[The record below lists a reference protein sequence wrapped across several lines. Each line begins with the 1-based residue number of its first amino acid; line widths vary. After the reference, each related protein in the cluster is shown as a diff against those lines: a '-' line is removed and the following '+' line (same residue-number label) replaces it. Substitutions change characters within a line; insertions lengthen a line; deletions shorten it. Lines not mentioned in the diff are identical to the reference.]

1 MRRNLDATSL
11 FKIIGLAASLSLALA
26 CGDGSV
32 TIGVI
37 VPETGDYDSYGTAI
51 RKGIEIATAEI
62 QADPNAPFELET
74 MFYDSSSDPE
84 MAASLLEQAYKDGA
98 NVVIGGATSGEALQM
113 SGVVDRFDRILVS
126 PSASSPDLTGISSNF
141 YRIFPSDL
149 LEANKLASFAADEF
163 EDDMRIMMLWQPDSY
178 GEGIRSV
185 FQQEFEK
192 LGGMI
197 EDAFQLA
204 PGDPSGIVDAVVAAN
219 PPGLLIAGYDSN
231 VADALVAL
239 RKGGY
244 RGMILTTSAFGTPAG
259 LERAGD
265 AADGV
270 IMTQVVFEV
279 DSDHAHI
286 KKFVDAYEAR
296 FNERPD
302 IYAAHGYD
310 ALRVAVHAMSG
321 RPQLHGELLKG
332 FRAVKEFPG
341 VTGAIQFDERGDV
354 KKFPRVYQID
364 DGTLVDYEERKRQRR
379 EELERKKRE
388 LQERL
393 KRLSQGGG

>member
-1 MRRNLDATSL
+1 MRRNLNAPSFLT
-11 FKIIGLAASLSLALA
+11 IMALA
-26 CGDGSV
+26 FLLVLTGACSDGTV

-37 VPETGDYDSYGTAI
+37 VPETGDFDSYGKSL
-51 RKGIEIATAEI
+51 RKGIEIAAAEI
-62 QADPNAPFELET
+62 AADPESPMTLDVR
-74 MFYDSSSDPE
+74 YSDSASDPAN
-84 MAASLLEQAYKDGA
+84 AASLLEQAYKDGA
-98 NVVIGGATSGEALQM
+98 NVVIGGATSDEALQM
-113 SGVVDRFDRILVS
+113 AEVIDRFDRILVS

-163 EDDMRIMMLWQPDSY
+163 EDDMRMMVLAQPDSY
-178 GEGIRSV
+178 GEGIMSV

-192 LGGMI
+192 LGGTI
-197 EDAFQLA
+197 EDTFQLA
-204 PGDPSGIVDAVVAAN
+204 PGDPSGIVDAVTSAN
-219 PPGLLIAGYDSN
+219 PPGVLIAGYDSN
-231 VADALVAL
+231 VADAIRAL
-239 RKGGY
+239 REGRY

-259 LERAGD
+259 IARAGD
-265 AADGV
+265 AAQGV
-270 IMTQVVFEV
+270 LLTQVVFEV
-279 DSDHAHI
+279 NSDHAHI
-286 KKFVDAYEAR
+286 KRFVDAYEAT
-296 FNERPD
+296 FSERPD

-310 ALRVAVHAMSG
+310 ALRVVLNAISG

-341 VTGAIQFDERGDV
+341 VTGSIQFDERGDV

-364 DGTLVDYEERKRQRR
+364 EGTLPDYDENKRQRR

-393 KRLSQGGG
+393 KRLNQGG